1 MKVILL
7 DHIEKLG
14 RKGEVVSVKR
24 GFARNY
30 LIPRGFA
37 LYATPQNMKHLS
49 AIQHQAAEE
58 EEKLIAELKKLD
70 AKIRTLSLV
79 FVRKV
84 DEHDNMFGSVSEADI
99 VSRLLEEGVEVHKS
113 AVIMEKNIKA
123 LGEHAVQIRLH
134 RDIVS
139 EIKLVVEKEN
149 KDQNDITEVA
159 AETEEVT
166 PEQEETEVL
175 ANELPEDDEL

>member
-49 AIQHQAAEE
+49 AIQHQAA
-58 EEKLIAELKKLD
+58 
-70 AKIRTLSLV
+70 
-79 FVRKV
+79 
-84 DEHDNMFGSVSEADI
+84 G
-99 VSRLLEEGVEVHKS
+99 
-113 AVIMEKNIKA
+113 
-123 LGEHAVQIRLH
+123 
-134 RDIVS
+134 
-139 EIKLVVEKEN
+139 
-149 KDQNDITEVA
+149 
-159 AETEEVT
+159 
-166 PEQEETEVL
+166 
-175 ANELPEDDEL
+175 